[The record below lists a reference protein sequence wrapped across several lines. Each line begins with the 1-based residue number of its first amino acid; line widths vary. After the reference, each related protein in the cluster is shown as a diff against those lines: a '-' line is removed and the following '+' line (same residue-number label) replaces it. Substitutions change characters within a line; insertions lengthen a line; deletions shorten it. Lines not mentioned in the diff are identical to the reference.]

1 MNVIYIC
8 KAKYKYNMMEQ
19 HLKIGEHP
27 NSAFTRVR
35 QRQRS
40 QSNFND
46 LTTNQ
51 TPQQIVPKKLSTRQI
66 AFREI
71 KKLFCAGR

>member
-1 MNVIYIC
+1 MN
-8 KAKYKYNMMEQ
+8 K
-19 HLKIGEHP
+19 HLQLGEHP

-35 QRQRS
+35 QRS

-46 LTTNQ
+46 SSTIQAL
-51 TPQQIVPKKLSTRQI
+51 PQIVPKRLSTRQI

-71 KKLFCAGR
+71 KKLFCAGNNEISKKQT

>member
-1 MNVIYIC
+1 MNVNYIC
-8 KAKYKYNMMEQ
+8 KAKYKYNTMEQ
-19 HLKIGEHP
+19 HMKIGEHP

-35 QRQRS
+35 QRS

-46 LTTNQ
+46 SSTNQ
-51 TPQQIVPKKLSTRQI
+51 TPQQIVPKRLSTRQI

>member
-1 MNVIYIC
+1 
-8 KAKYKYNMMEQ
+8 MEQ
-19 HLKIGEHP
+19 HMKIGEHP

-35 QRQRS
+35 QRS

-46 LTTNQ
+46 SSTNQ
-51 TPQQIVPKKLSTRQI
+51 TPQKIVQKRLSTRQI

-71 KKLFCAGR
+71 KKLFCAGNNEISKKQT